1 VKDLVLVGRPLD
13 VEVRPSGEWK
23 VTPYGWVAVSEW
35 EQIKKFQSDLPQL
48 PLNFPERV
56 LDDLLRDTTRWN
68 SMPWAQEVEERIRS
82 NPSKSVL
89 WTVLY
94 TSCGGDQGGVDMVTM
109 GRETLIEFGWLDRL
123 FRPVLRV
130 ICWTANTYKKY
141 FGKKV
146 LKLD

>member
-1 VKDLVLVGRPLD
+1 MKDLILVGRPLD
-13 VEVRPSGEWK
+13 IEVHADGSWR
-23 VTPYGWVAVSEW
+23 VTPYGWIAVTEW
-35 EQIKKFQSDLPQL
+35 EQIKTFQSDLPQL
-48 PLNFPERV
+48 PLNFPEKY
-56 LDDLLRDTTRWN
+56 LDTLLRDTTRWN
-68 SMPWAQEVEERIRS
+68 SMPFASEVDTRIRS

-123 FRPVLRV
+123 FRPFMRAVCGTV
-130 ICWTANTYKKY
+130 NTYKKF